1 MFIRIRTNVLRTEA
15 HNFYE
20 NNGYKKVK
28 EQKVYMKEIKY

>member
-15 HNFYE
+15 HKFYE
-20 NNGYKKVK
+20 NNGYNKVK